1 MRNSFF
7 RITAITLT
15 LAMLGLGCK
24 GTSEEV
30 ASRYKPVTLTYWR
43 MFDDSDDFA
52 EIIAAYR
59 QSHPNIQIQ
68 YKKFRPEEYEKA
80 LLEAFAEDRG
90 PDLFT
95 VHNTWVG
102 AYANKILPMPANIEI
117 PKMTMEGTIKK
128 EPKVILESYKT
139 PSINAFKKIFV
150 DVVSTDAVR
159 DVAVGT
165 KGNQF
170 EKKVLGVPFSV
181 DTLAMFYN
189 NDLLAQAGIA
199 TPPKYWDELQNAVKL
214 ITKVNKDDTIAQ
226 SGAALGT
233 AININR
239 AGDIVSLLMMQN
251 GTRMADDFGR
261 ATFNSTPPE
270 LVKQREVSP
279 GIEALM
285 VYTEFANPLE
295 TIYTWN
301 SKLPESF
308 EAFADGKTAFFFG
321 YNYHIELL
329 AARAP
334 KLNYSISP
342 VLQPRGDAS
351 VNMASYY
358 LETVSKKTKYPNET
372 WDFLLFATTRKENTQ
387 KYLAKTKRPTAL
399 RELIDVQIKDEQ
411 IPQRIPFAQQL
422 LTAKSWYRGKDSAA
436 MEAIMRDM
444 IEEALANAPIDPR
457 EAFENAI
464 NRAVNRVNQTL

>member
-1 MRNSFF
+1 MLF
-7 RITAITLT
+7 RLTAFTLT
-15 LAMLGLGCK
+15 LAMVGLGCK
-24 GTSEEV
+24 GTPAEV
-30 ASRYKPVTLTYWR
+30 QDRYKPVTLTYWR
-43 MFDDSDDFA
+43 MFDDADDFS
-52 EIIAAYR
+52 EIIAAYK
-59 QSHPNIQIQ
+59 QQHPNIQVQ

-90 PDLFT
+90 PDIFT
-95 VHNTWVG
+95 IHNTWVG
-102 AYANKILPMPANIEI
+102 AYANKVLPLPSTIEI
-117 PKMTMEGTIKK
+117 PKLTMEGTIKK
-128 EPKVILESYKT
+128 EPKVTLDTYKT
-139 PSINAFKKIFV
+139 PGIPAFKKLFV
-150 DVVSTDAVR
+150 DVVATDAIR
-159 DVAVGT
+159 DTAVPGG
-165 KGNQF
+165 KNNQF
-170 EKKVLGVPFSV
+170 EKKILGVPLSV

-214 ITKVNKDDTIAQ
+214 ITKVNKDDTILQ

-233 AININR
+233 ATNISR

-251 GTRMADDFGR
+251 GTRMSDDFGR
-261 ATFNSTPPE
+261 ATFNSTPTE
-270 LVKQREVSP
+270 LSGKREVAP

-301 SKLPESF
+301 NKLPESF

-321 YNYHIELL
+321 YNYHIDLL
-329 AARAP
+329 TARAP
-334 KLNYSISP
+334 KLNYSIAP
-342 VLQPRGDAS
+342 ALQPRGDAT

-358 LETVSKKTKYPNET
+358 LETVAKKTKYPNEA
-372 WDFLLFATTRKENTQ
+372 WDFLLFATTRKDEVS

-399 RELIDVQIKDEQ
+399 RELIDTQVRDEQ
-411 IPQRIPFAQQL
+411 VPQRVPFAQQL

-464 NRAVNRVNQTL
+464 NRAVNRINQTL